1 MSVLI
6 LAAALIAAPPANDP
20 AWETYACDGGPEIRL
35 ALIGGRPA
43 DSGFLAAATGAV
55 ALTRQKDEPA
65 EVLRGGGYMVR
76 PFNWTEVLY
85 APPGRE
91 KAAYQ
96 CRIADAKAK
105 PPAPTPE

>member
-1 MSVLI
+1 MSVLV
-6 LAAALIAAPPANDP
+6 LAAALIAAPPAADP

-43 DSGFLAAATGAV
+43 DQGFLAATGGAI
-55 ALTRQKDEPA
+55 ALSRQQGEPP

-91 KAAYQ
+91 TSAYQ
-96 CRIADAKAK
+96 CRIADARAK
-105 PPAPTPE
+105 PAAPTPE